1 MTLFIKCLH
10 RWILVMSK
18 LFWISI
24 NPVAKISVQ
33 DIAMRNRVEDRM
45 SSEADW
51 RNTAIGQGKGCCS
64 WKRQGPASAL
74 ESQSECGHFHT
85 LDLDSLLQV
94 ESECI

>member
-1 MTLFIKCLH
+1 MTLFRKCLH

-24 NPVAKISVQ
+24 NPVAEISVQ

-51 RNTAIGQGKGCCS
+51 RNTATGQGKGCCS
-64 WKRQGPASAL
+64 HQQL
-74 ESQSECGHFHT
+74 EKTRTCLCSRTPE
-85 LDLDSLLQV
+85 
-94 ESECI
+94 